1 MTSLLRNGI
10 AGFALAVLLGQA
22 AAQNGIGNAQVDPG
36 KGAVAPAAQPNPGKG
51 AVAPA
56 AQLQLTPE
64 QKVIVG
70 AVRPAEAKVKV
81 SGNVPVVVGAEVPPA
96 TELYFLP
103 DDALTS
109 APEAKGIKYT
119 VAQNRVVLVDPTR
132 MRVVDVI
139 PP

>member
-1 MTSLLRNGI
+1 MTPLPRSEILRSGM
-10 AGFALAVLLGQA
+10 AAVVLAILLGQA
-22 AAQNGIGNAQVDPG
+22 AAQNGIGAGPLRLD
-36 KGAVAPAAQPNPGKG
+36 PGKG

-56 AQLQLTPE
+56 AQLQLTAE
-64 QKVIVG
+64 QKAAIVG
-70 AVRPAEAKVKV
+70 AVRPVEGKVKAA
-81 SGNVPVVVGAEVPPA
+81 GNVPAVVGADVPPA

-103 DDALTS
+103 DDALAS

-132 MRVVDVI
+132 MRVVEVL

>member
-1 MTSLLRNGI
+1 MTSLLRSGMP
-10 AGFALAVLLGQA
+10 GVALAILLGQA
-22 AAQNGIGNAQVDPG
+22 AAQNGVGNPQID
-36 KGAVAPAAQPNPGKG
+36 PGKG

-64 QKVIVG
+64 QKVAIAG
-70 AVRPAEAKVKV
+70 AVRPAEAKVKA

-103 DDALTS
+103 DDALAS

>member
-1 MTSLLRNGI
+1 MSFLSRSGMV
-10 AGFALAVLLGQA
+10 GVALAILVGQA
-22 AAQNGIGNAQVDPG
+22 AAQNGIGSAPRVD
-36 KGAVAPAAQPNPGKG
+36 PGKG

-64 QKVIVG
+64 QKVAIVG
-70 AVRPAEAKVKV
+70 AVRPTEAKVKA

-103 DDALTS
+103 DDALAS

-132 MRVVDVI
+132 MRVVEVI

>member
-1 MTSLLRNGI
+1 MNTLPRGEILRSGM
-10 AGFALAVLLGQA
+10 AAVALVILIGHA
-22 AAQNGIGNAQVDPG
+22 AAQNGIG
-36 KGAVAPAAQPNPGKG
+36 APRIDPGKG

-64 QKVIVG
+64 QKTAIAG
-70 AVRPAEAKVKV
+70 AVRPAEAKVKAP
-81 SGNVPVVVGAEVPPA
+81 GNVPAVVGAEVPPA

-103 DDALTS
+103 DDALAS

-132 MRVVDVI
+132 MRVVEVI

>member
-1 MTSLLRNGI
+1 MSSLLGSSPLLRSGM
-10 AGFALAVLLGQA
+10 AGVALVILIGQA
-22 AAQNGIGNAQVDPG
+22 AAQNAPRVDPG
-36 KGAVAPAAQPNPGKG
+36 RG

-64 QKVIVG
+64 QRVAIVG
-70 AVRPAEAKVKV
+70 AIRPAQATVKG
-81 SGNVPVVVGAEVPPA
+81 SGNVPVAVGAEVPPA

-103 DDALTS
+103 DDALAS

>member
-1 MTSLLRNGI
+1 MNPLLRSSSLLRSGT
-10 AGFALAVLLGQA
+10 AGVALVILIGQA
-22 AAQNGIGNAQVDPG
+22 AAQN
-36 KGAVAPAAQPNPGKG
+36 APRFDPGKG

-64 QKVIVG
+64 QGAAIVG
-70 AVRPAEAKVKV
+70 AVRPAEAKVRA
-81 SGNVPVVVGAEVPPA
+81 SGNVPVAVGAEVPPA

-103 DDALTS
+103 DDALAS

-132 MRVVDVI
+132 MRVIDVI

>member
-1 MTSLLRNGI
+1 LCLRSWSDRRRRRTVSELL
-10 AGFALAVLLGQA
+10 AST
-22 AAQNGIGNAQVDPG
+22 
-36 KGAVAPAAQPNPGKG
+36 PGKG

-64 QKVIVG
+64 QKVAIVG
-70 AVRPAEAKVKV
+70 AVRPAEAKVKT
-81 SGNVPVVVGAEVPPA
+81 SGNIPVVVGAEVPPA

-103 DDALTS
+103 DDALAS
-109 APEAKGIKYT
+109 APEAKGIEYT

-132 MRVVDVI
+132 MRVVEVI

>member
-1 MTSLLRNGI
+1 MNPIPRRELLRSGI
-10 AGFALAVLLGQA
+10 AAVALAILLGDA
-22 AAQNGIGNAQVDPG
+22 AAQNGIGTPGVD
-36 KGAVAPAAQPNPGKG
+36 PGKG

-64 QKVIVG
+64 QKAAIVG
-70 AVRPAEAKVKV
+70 AVRPVEWKVKAA
-81 SGNVPVVVGAEVPPA
+81 GNVPAVVGADVPPA

-103 DDALTS
+103 DDALAS

-132 MRVVDVI
+132 MRVVEVI

>member
-1 MTSLLRNGI
+1 MNPLLRSSSLLRSGT
-10 AGFALAVLLGQA
+10 AGVALVILIGQA
-22 AAQNGIGNAQVDPG
+22 AAQNPPRFD
-36 KGAVAPAAQPNPGKG
+36 PGKG

-64 QKVIVG
+64 QKAAIVG
-70 AVRPAEAKVKV
+70 AVRPAEAEVRA
-81 SGNVPVVVGAEVPPA
+81 SGNVPVAVGAEVPPA

-103 DDALTS
+103 DDALAS

-132 MRVVDVI
+132 MRVIDVI